1 MSNPSDILIL
11 APEETELKKVKGDC
25 WRTPDFSG
33 NRQVPGQYTFTNQRI
48 LFRGNGLIEKL
59 RITFAIAYEDISTI
73 RPFNINL
80 FIHTGIQIEL
90 KNGSIYKLSVM
101 KRDQVVSLIHE
112 QMRTA
117 G

>member
-11 APEETELKKVKGDC
+11 EPQETELKKVKGDC
-25 WRTPDFSG
+25 WRTPGSSG
-33 NRQVPGQYTFTNQRI
+33 NRQVPGQYTFTDRRI

-73 RPFNINL
+73 KPFNINL

-90 KNGSIYKLSVM
+90 KNGGIYKLSMM
-101 KRDQVVSLIHE
+101 KRDEIMALIHE
-112 QMRTA
+112 QMRTT